1 MPACRGFKR
10 TGEQCAATVE
20 PPQAFCWWHDPANA
34 DQRSRAA
41 SRAARSKAHP
51 GELADVKAQ
60 LRTIA
65 ADVLEGRLDKG
76 KGSVAAQVLGVYVR
90 VVEAERKIKE
100 QDELVERLDVLEQV
114 QEQRGGGYGWGR

>member
-1 MPACRGFKR
+1 MGTCRGFKR
-10 TGEQCAATVE
+10 SGEQCAATVE
-20 PPQAFCWWHDPANA
+20 PPQEWCWWHDPANA

-65 ADVLEGRLDKG
+65 ADVLQGRLDKG
-76 KGSVAAQVLGVYVR
+76 KGSVAAQILGVWAR
-90 VVEAERKIKE
+90 VTEVERRGKEAE
-100 QDELVERLDVLEQV
+100 ELEERLVDL
-114 QEQRGGGYGWGR
+114 

>member
-1 MPACRGFKR
+1 MGTCRGFKR
-10 TGEQCAATVE
+10 SGEQCAATVE
-20 PPQAFCWWHDPANA
+20 PPQEWCWWHDPANA

-65 ADVLEGRLDKG
+65 ADVLQGRLDKG
-76 KGSVAAQVLGVYVR
+76 KGSVAAQILGVWAR
-90 VVEAERKIKE
+90 VTEVERRVKEAE
-100 QDELVERLDVLEQV
+100 ELEERLVDLEQ
-114 QEQRGGGYGWGR
+114 QSEARRGGVWVV

>member
-1 MPACRGFKR
+1 MGTCRGFKR
-10 TGEQCAATVE
+10 SGEQCAATVE
-20 PPQAFCWWHDPANA
+20 PPQEWCWWHDPANA

-76 KGSVAAQVLGVYVR
+76 KGSVAAQILGVWAR
-90 VVEAERKIKE
+90 VTEVERRVKEAE
-100 QDELVERLDVLEQV
+100 ELEERLVALEQ
-114 QEQRGGGYGWGR
+114 QSEARRGGVWGV